1 MAHTDQLEKA
11 LQESIADRIAQSV
24 PRLTSIIPRGPGYVT
39 ELSESFAVFQLD
51 EEALKSSDDMG
62 SSVKDTKSWYHQ
74 ITSSMAGAPGAP
86 PVQPRIVGYARSET
100 QSSNQQQLL
109 AVGEVKPGFD
119 LPNLIRK
126 TVEWIDE
133 NATADPV
140 VRLVVIPERY
150 MHCFWL
156 KYDDHDNVVVIDM
169 PTKYK
174 YLSTFKIYDL
184 PTFRALLEKEA
195 QITPLPRR

>member
-1 MAHTDQLEKA
+1 MAHTDQLERA
-11 LQESIADRIAQSV
+11 LQESIANRIAQSA
-24 PRLTSIIPRGPGYVT
+24 PRLTGIIPSGPGYRT

-51 EEALKSSDDMG
+51 EKELKRSDNME

-86 PVQPRIVGYARSET
+86 LMQPRIVGYARSET
-100 QSSNQQQLL
+100 QSPNQQRLL

-126 TVEWIDE
+126 TAEWIDK
-133 NATADPV
+133 NVTADPI

-184 PTFRALLEKEA
+184 PTFKALLEKEA
-195 QITPLPRR
+195 PITPLPPR